1 MASGGFGFRAY
12 TLFDTLVWI
21 ACLNILWMTFTVLG
35 GVVLGVGPST
45 AAAHVLVRD
54 KVRGN
59 AAPLMRRFAREYFKN
74 FAKGNALGL
83 PLIAVGVALSLN
95 WGYFSAG
102 WDFGSQIASAGVLLA
117 ALFAAGTVCYLFP
130 MFARYELS
138 LPQYFLM
145 SSRFAMRHLAGTVIL
160 LFVTAAAVFV
170 CRSVPGL
177 IPFFGVGAWL
187 YVTGWLCD
195 RFFTA
200 NDEAMSADA
209 GATPGPVSTSTP
221 TTAGA
226 TLATLPAPATLP
238 VPATARA
245 GRTPVAAGG
254 PVPTS
259 TPTTEASLA

>member
-21 ACLNILWMTFTVLG
+21 ACLNVLWIAFTVLG

-95 WGYFSAG
+95 WAYFSAG
-102 WDFGSQIASAGVLLA
+102 WDFGSQIASAGILMA

-145 SSRFAMRHLAGTVIL
+145 SSRFAVRHLAGTVIL
-160 LFVTAAAVFV
+160 LFVTAAALFV
-170 CRSVPGL
+170 CRSIPGL
-177 IPFFGVGAWL
+177 IPFFGIGAWL

-200 NDEAMSADA
+200 NDEAMAAAVGDAAARGAASGPASAA
-209 GATPGPVSTSTP
+209 SPPPAAAAASAQSGAGPVST
-221 TTAGA
+221 TTH
-226 TLATLPAPATLP
+226 
-238 VPATARA
+238 
-245 GRTPVAAGG
+245 
-254 PVPTS
+254 S
-259 TPTTEASLA
+259 TEASLV

>member
-21 ACLNILWMTFTVLG
+21 ACLNVLWMVFTLLGGIVLG
-35 GVVLGVGPST
+35 IGPST

-59 AAPLMRRFAREYFKN
+59 ATPLMRRFAREYVRN

-83 PLIAVGVALSLN
+83 PLLAVGVALTLN

-102 WDFGSQIASAGVLLA
+102 WDFGSQIASAGILMA

-138 LPQYFLM
+138 IPGYFLM

-160 LFVTAAAVFV
+160 LFVTAAAFFV

-200 NDEAMSADA
+200 NDDAMSAQVA
-209 GATPGPVSTSTP
+209 GPPLAGEANAGRPASTP
-221 TTAGA
+221 T
-226 TLATLPAPATLP
+226 P
-238 VPATARA
+238 
-245 GRTPVAAGG
+245 
-254 PVPTS
+254 S
-259 TPTTEASLA
+259 TEASLA